1 MHTMFRYM
9 FISVVFLL
17 FSFMPT
23 YTFQLHCKSESEKDV
38 GAETDLTEENR
49 FQGDF
54 DRSAN
59 HPFIFSEFEP
69 LPSPERFDFF
79 PDRLTRERGLLTH
92 KSETAPTTYQLN
104 RVMYQIIDDF
114 LINSDTFGGSE
125 QSYAA
130 VARDAAGNF
139 VIAWE
144 DYRSGHSDIYFQRCD
159 SSGNPLG
166 SNFKVNDDNGSAS
179 QYNPAIAMDRSGNFV
194 LTWIDGRNGNYD
206 IYAQRYDSS
215 GCALAYN
222 FKVNDDTNFTKQVAN
237 AVAMTGSGSF
247 AIVWQDYRN
256 GNYDIYAQRYDSSGG
271 SLGSNSKVNDDTGSA
286 QQFWPDIAMDVSG
299 NFAVT
304 WLDYRDDYNEIYLQR
319 YDSGGNPLGSNF
331 KVNWTA
337 GRIGKRYPAIAMDHS
352 GNFVVTWQDHKPGMD
367 HYSDVYA
374 QRYDSQGNPIDSNL
388 KVNDVS
394 DSAYYYDILDI
405 AMDSSGTFVITW
417 TDSRNGSHDIYAQIY
432 NSSGNPIGSNFKVN
446 DDSGFFSQ
454 GEPSIATDPCGNF
467 VILWQDYRLGTYD
480 IYAQRYNSYG
490 NSLGY
495 NFKVSHDVATTHQ
508 HEPAIAVNGSKKF
521 IVTWEDRRN
530 GNADI
535 YARRY
540 DPSGNPL
547 SSDFKVNDDAKSTD
561 HFLPDIGMDA
571 SGNFVIIWT
580 DTRNGNHD
588 IYAQRYD
595 SSGSP
600 LDSNFKVNVNSNSTF
615 QWVTAI
621 AMDSSGAFVIAW
633 EDDHNGDPDIYFQRY
648 SSSGTPLDSNF
659 KANDDAGSREQLFPD
674 IAIHGSGDFVITW
687 HDYRSGNPDIYGQ
700 SYNSSGQALGSN
712 FKVNDDAGFA
722 SQYYPAVVMDDLG
735 NFTITWQDYRNGKY
749 AIYAQRYDPYGNPL
763 GSNFKVSDDYGTD
776 SQFYPNIASDSYGNF
791 VIVWQDFRNGIF
803 NSDIYAQ
810 RYDASGNPV
819 GGNYLVP
826 NTQYAFFHQ
835 EDPAVAANNSF
846 IYFTWADNRRAK
858 GLDVYAK
865 IVDWN
870 WTKVREEQETSH
882 PDSFELSNNYPNPFN
897 PTTTISFSLKAKAS
911 ELSQPIHT
919 TLTICNIL
927 GQKVRTLVN
936 DKRLPGVYKVVWD
949 GKDSSGHE
957 VASGIYF
964 YQLKTK
970 NFISSKKMVLL
981 R

>member
-9 FISVVFLL
+9 FISVAFLL

-23 YTFQLHCKSESEKDV
+23 YTFQLHCKSESEKDI

-54 DRSAN
+54 DRSPN

-92 KSETAPTTYQLN
+92 KSEAAPTTYQLN

-159 SSGNPLG
+159 SYGNPLG
-166 SNFKVNDDNGSAS
+166 SNLKVNDDNGSAS

-222 FKVNDDTNFTKQVAN
+222 FKVNDDANFTKQVAN

-417 TDSRNGSHDIYAQIY
+417 TDRRDGSHDIYAQIY

-446 DDSGFFSQ
+446 
-454 GEPSIATDPCGNF
+454 
-467 VILWQDYRLGTYD
+467 YD
-480 IYAQRYNSYG
+480 I
-490 NSLGY
+490 
-495 NFKVSHDVATTHQ
+495 ATTHQ

-540 DPSGNPL
+540 DPSGDPL
-547 SSDFKVNDDAKSTD
+547 GSDFKVNDDAKSTD

-633 EDDHNGDPDIYFQRY
+633 EDDHNGDPDIYAQRY

-687 HDYRSGNPDIYGQ
+687 QDYRSGNPDIYGQ
-700 SYNSSGQALGSN
+700 RYNSSGQALGSN

-749 AIYAQRYDPYGNPL
+749 DIYAQRYDPYGNPL
-763 GSNFKVSDDYGTD
+763 GSNLKVSDDYGTD

-835 EDPAVAANNSF
+835 EDPTVAANNSF